1 MHPNARTDNK
11 TKIAHNDANI
21 AKLAQHIVESM
32 DADDVE
38 DTEDM
43 LKRAFKNNSELF
55 AEEWENYF
63 E

>member
-1 MHPNARTDNK
+1 MPE

-21 AKLAQHIVESM
+21 AKLAQYVVDSM
-32 DADDVE
+32 D
-38 DTEDM
+38 
-43 LKRAFKNNSELF
+43 LKDLMTAMQDHLECSYKNDPELF